1 MFALLVTSFFPVLG
15 SSMIQQQDLH
25 TNLLALTETE
35 MGAFVTSLGWPAYR
49 ASQILRW
56 LYQERVRTFAEMSN
70 LSQKDREYLATC
82 CTITRTATIQI
93 FSSQDGTKKFVLTLA
108 DDNQIECVLIPDE
121 DRLTLCLSTQV
132 GCTLDCGFCLTG
144 TLGLQR
150 NLRAHEIIDQVL
162 LAQDHLGAGERLT
175 NLVFMGMGEP
185 LANLDAVADAVT
197 RLTNQTWGLGFSG
210 RRITISTAGL
220 ASRIKDVAP
229 LRVNLA
235 ISLNA
240 TTDALRQQIM
250 PAANRLH
257 SLDALLAACRAYP
270 LAERDR
276 LTFEYV
282 LLADVNDRAEDAA
295 RLVKLLRGLRCK
307 VNLIAFNPFPGSPYR
322 RPSDAA
328 IETFQNTLRRGH
340 VDVYLRRSRGR
351 DVLGACGQLG
361 RVEAANVPV
370 ALTQIQTRC

>member
-1 MFALLVTSFFPVLG
+1 
-15 SSMIQQQDLH
+15 
-25 TNLLALTETE
+25 ETG
-35 MGAFVTSLGWPAYR
+35 MTAFVAPLGWPAYR

-56 LYQERVRTFAEMSN
+56 LYQERVRTSAGMTN
-70 LSQKDREYLATC
+70 LSQKERTYLRDYC
-82 CTITRTATIQI
+82 SIGRTSVVHI
-93 FSSQDGTKKFVLTLA
+93 FASQDGTKKFVLTLT
-108 DDNQIECVLIPDE
+108 DGLQVECVLIPDR

-144 TLGLQR
+144 TLGLRR

-162 LAQDHLGAGERLT
+162 LAQDHLGKSERLT

-185 LANLDAVADAVT
+185 LANLDAVAEAIA
-197 RLTNQTWGLGFSG
+197 RLTNTSWGLGFSTH
-210 RRITISTAGL
+210 RITISTAGL

-229 LRVNLA
+229 LKVNLA

-240 TTDALRQQIM
+240 TTDELRRRIM
-250 PAANRLH
+250 PAANQLH
-257 SLDALLAACRAYP
+257 SLNALLAACRAYP

-282 LLADVNDRAEDAA
+282 LLAEVNDHPDDAV
-295 RLVKLLRGLRCK
+295 RLIKLLRGLRCK
-307 VNLIAFNPFPGSPYR
+307 VNLIAFNPFPGNPYR
-322 RPSDAA
+322 RPSDQA
-328 IETFQNTLRRGH
+328 IETFQNILRKGH

-361 RVEAANVPV
+361 GIDGATAAV

>member
-1 MFALLVTSFFPVLG
+1 MLVTSFFPVLG
-15 SSMIQQQDLH
+15 SGMVSH
-25 TNLLALTETE
+25 TTTRHNLLALTEAG
-35 MGAFVTSLGWPAYR
+35 MVAFVASLGWPAYR

-70 LSQKDREYLATC
+70 LSQKDREYLTSACSIERATDVHLF
-82 CTITRTATIQI
+82 A
-93 FSSQDGTKKFVLTLA
+93 SQDGTKKFVLTLA
-108 DDNQIECVLIPDE
+108 DDKQVECVLIPDE

-144 TLGLQR
+144 TLGLTR
-150 NLRAHEIIDQVL
+150 NLRAHEILDQVL
-162 LAQDHLGAGERLT
+162 LAQDHLEADQRLT

-185 LANLDAVADAVT
+185 LANLDAVADAVG
-197 RLTNQTWGLGFSG
+197 RLTDQTWGLGFSG
-210 RRITISTAGL
+210 RRITVSTAGL

-229 LRVNLA
+229 LKVNLA

-240 TTDALRQQIM
+240 TTDELRQQIM

-257 SLDALLAACRAYP
+257 SLQALLAACRDYP
-270 LAERDR
+270 LADRDR

-282 LLADVNDRAEDAA
+282 LLADVNDRPEDAI
-295 RLVKLLRGLRCK
+295 RLIKLLRGLRCK
-307 VNLIAFNPFPGSPYR
+307 VNLIAFNPFPGSPFR

-328 IETFQNTLRRGH
+328 IDMFQNTLRRGH
-340 VDVYLRRSRGR
+340 LDAYLRRSRGR

-361 RVEAANVPV
+361 RIEMSQAPV

>member
-1 MFALLVTSFFPVLG
+1 MNQPTD
-15 SSMIQQQDLH
+15 IR
-25 TNLLALTETE
+25 TNLLALTEGG
-35 MGAFVTSLGWPAYR
+35 MAAFVAPLGWPAFR
-49 ASQILRW
+49 TQQILRW
-56 LYQERVRTFAEMSN
+56 LYRERVHDFAEMTN
-70 LSQKDREYLATC
+70 LSQKERAHLTDNCMVGRIADV
-82 CTITRTATIQI
+82 QI
-93 FSSQDGTKKFVLTLA
+93 FTSQDGTRKFVLTLA
-108 DDNQIECVLIPDE
+108 DGNQVECVLIPDA
-121 DRLTLCLSTQV
+121 DRLTLCISTQV

-150 NLRAHEIIDQVL
+150 NLRPHEIVDQVL
-162 LAQDHLGAGERLT
+162 LAQDHLKPGERLT

-185 LANLDAVADAVT
+185 LANLDAVADAVG
-197 RLTNQTWGLGFSG
+197 RLTNQSWGLGFSP

-229 LRVNLA
+229 LKVNLA

-240 TTDALRQQIM
+240 TTDELRRHIM

-257 SLDALLAACRAYP
+257 SLQALLDACRAYP

-282 LLADVNDRAEDAA
+282 LLADVNDHAEDAV
-295 RLVKLLRGLRCK
+295 RLIKLLRGLRCK
-307 VNLIAFNPFPGSPYR
+307 VNLIAFNPFPGSLYR
-322 RPSDAA
+322 RPSDTA
-328 IETFQNTLRRGH
+328 IETFQNQLRKGH

-361 RVEAANVPV
+361 RIEGMKGPV
-370 ALTQIQTRC
+370 ALTQIETRC

>member
-1 MFALLVTSFFPVLG
+1 
-15 SSMIQQQDLH
+15 MIRQND
-25 TNLLALTETE
+25 TRINVLALSEGE
-35 MGAFVTSLGWPAYR
+35 MTAFTAALGWPAFR
-49 ASQILRW
+49 TQQILTW
-56 LYQERVRTFAEMSN
+56 LYRERIQDFSQMTN
-70 LSQKDREYLATC
+70 LSRTERTHLTQTC
-82 CTITRTATIQI
+82 TVGRTADVRI
-93 FSSQDGTKKFVLTLA
+93 FASHDGTRKFVLTLA
-108 DDNQIECVLIPDE
+108 DGNQIECVLIPDAE
-121 DRLTLCLSTQV
+121 RLTLCLSTQV

-144 TLGLQR
+144 RLGLQR
-150 NLRAHEIIDQVL
+150 NLRPHEIVDQVL
-162 LAQDHLGAGERLT
+162 LAQDHLDRGERLT

-185 LANLDAVADAVT
+185 LANLDAVAEAIA
-197 RLTNQTWGLGFSG
+197 RITNQRWGLGLSR

-229 LRVNLA
+229 LKVNLA

-240 TTDALRQQIM
+240 TTDDLRHRIM

-257 SLDALLAACRAYP
+257 SLQALLDACRAYP

-282 LLADVNDRAEDAA
+282 LLADVNDGADDAV
-295 RLVKLLRGLRCK
+295 RLIKLLRGLHCK

-322 RPSDAA
+322 RPSDLA
-328 IETFQNTLRRGH
+328 IETFQNILRNGH

-361 RVEAANVPV
+361 RLEGAKPAV
-370 ALTQIQTRC
+370 ALTQIQSRC

>member
-1 MFALLVTSFFPVLG
+1 
-15 SSMIQQQDLH
+15 MIQPTATR
-25 TNLLALTETE
+25 TNLLALTEPG
-35 MGAFVTSLGWPAYR
+35 MAAFVAQLGWPAYR

-70 LSQKDREYLATC
+70 LSQNAREHLTSSCSIERASDV
-82 CTITRTATIQI
+82 QI
-93 FSSQDGTKKFVLTLA
+93 FASQDGTKKFVLALA
-108 DDNQIECVLIPDE
+108 DGKQIECVLIPDE

-144 TLGLQR
+144 TLGLKR
-150 NLRAHEIIDQVL
+150 NLRAHEIMDQVL
-162 LAQDHLGAGERLT
+162 LAQDHLGADQRLT

-197 RLTNQTWGLGFSG
+197 RLTDQTWGLGFSG

-229 LRVNLA
+229 LKVNLA

-240 TTDALRQQIM
+240 TTNELRHQIM

-257 SLDALLAACRAYP
+257 SLRALLAACRDYP

-282 LLADVNDRAEDAA
+282 LLADVNDRPEDAT
-295 RLVKLLRGLRCK
+295 RLIKLLRGLRCK

-328 IETFQNTLRRGH
+328 IDRFQHALRKGH
-340 VDVYLRRSRGR
+340 VDAYLRRSRGR

-361 RVEAANVPV
+361 RIETNNGPV

>member
-1 MFALLVTSFFPVLG
+1 MN
-15 SSMIQQQDLH
+15 QQSDTP
-25 TNLLALTETE
+25 TNLLALTESG
-35 MGAFVTSLGWPAYR
+35 MAAFVAPLGWPAFR
-49 ASQILRW
+49 TQQILRW
-56 LYQERVRTFAEMSN
+56 LYQERVHTFAEMTN
-70 LSQKDREYLATC
+70 LSQRDRAHLTDC
-82 CTITRTATIQI
+82 CTTGRTSNVQI

-108 DDNQIECVLIPDE
+108 DGNQVECVLIPDV

-150 NLRAHEIIDQVL
+150 NLRAHEIVDQVL
-162 LAQDHLGAGERLT
+162 LAQDHVGKGERLT

-185 LANLDAVADAVT
+185 LANLDAVADAVV
-197 RLTNQTWGLGFSG
+197 RLTNQSWGLGFST

-229 LRVNLA
+229 LKVNLA

-240 TTDALRQQIM
+240 TTDELRQQIM

-257 SLDALLAACRAYP
+257 SLQTLLAACRAYP
-270 LAERDR
+270 LADRDR

-282 LLADVNDRAEDAA
+282 LLAEVNDHADDAT

-328 IETFQNTLRRGH
+328 IETFQNTLRKGH
-340 VDVYLRRSRGR
+340 IDVYLRRSRGR

-361 RVEAANVPV
+361 RIDGAKASV

>member
-1 MFALLVTSFFPVLG
+1 MTQH
-15 SSMIQQQDLH
+15 SSARTD
-25 TNLLALTETE
+25 LLALTESG
-35 MGAFVTSLGWPAYR
+35 MAAYVASLGWPAYR

-56 LYQERVRTFAEMSN
+56 LYQDRIRTFAAMSN
-70 LSQKDREYLATC
+70 LPQKDREYLTANC
-82 CTITRTATIQI
+82 SIERTSNIQI

-108 DDNQIECVLIPDE
+108 DGSQVECVLIPDE

-144 TLGLQR
+144 TLGLRR
-150 NLRAHEIIDQVL
+150 NLRAHEIVDQVL
-162 LAQDHLGAGERLT
+162 LAQDHLHTGERLT

-197 RLTNQTWGLGFSG
+197 RLSDRTWGLGFSG

-229 LRVNLA
+229 LHVNLA

-240 TTDALRQQIM
+240 TTDELRRQIM

-257 SLDALLAACRAYP
+257 SLQALLAACRAYP
-270 LAERDR
+270 LADRDR

-282 LLADVNDRAEDAA
+282 LLADVNDRAEDAV

-322 RPSDAA
+322 RPSDTA
-328 IETFQNTLRRGH
+328 IESFQNILRRAH
-340 VDVYLRRSRGR
+340 LDVYLRRSRGR

-361 RVEAANVPV
+361 RLETGEDPV
-370 ALTQIQTRC
+370 ALTQIKPVASMKSVHG

>member
-1 MFALLVTSFFPVLG
+1 MLS
-15 SSMIQQQDLH
+15 H
-25 TNLLALTETE
+25 TATRHNLLALTESD
-35 MGAFVTSLGWPAYR
+35 MAAFVASLGWPAYR

-56 LYQERVRTFAEMSN
+56 LYQERVRTFADMSN
-70 LSQKDREYLATC
+70 LSQKDREHLTSTCSIERATDVH
-82 CTITRTATIQI
+82 I
-93 FSSQDGTKKFVLTLA
+93 FASQDGTKKFVLTLT
-108 DDNQIECVLIPDE
+108 DGKQIECVLIPDE

-144 TLGLQR
+144 TMGLTR
-150 NLRAHEIIDQVL
+150 NLRAHEILDQVL
-162 LAQDHLGAGERLT
+162 TAQDHLEADQRLT

-197 RLTNQTWGLGFSG
+197 RLTNQTWGLGLSG

-220 ASRIKDVAP
+220 ASRIKEVAP
-229 LRVNLA
+229 LKVNLA

-240 TTDALRQQIM
+240 TTDELRHQIM

-257 SLDALLAACRAYP
+257 SLQALLAACRDYP

-282 LLADVNDRAEDAA
+282 LLADVNDRPEDAT
-295 RLVKLLRGLRCK
+295 RLIKLLRGLRCK

-328 IETFQNTLRRGH
+328 IDQFQNILRRGH
-340 VDVYLRRSRGR
+340 VDAYLRRSRGR

-361 RVEAANVPV
+361 RIEMPQVPV
-370 ALTQIQTRC
+370 TLTQIQTRC

>member
-1 MFALLVTSFFPVLG
+1 MNQQTD
-15 SSMIQQQDLH
+15 IQ
-25 TNLLALTETE
+25 TNLLALTESGMATLI
-35 MGAFVTSLGWPAYR
+35 SPLGWPSFR
-49 ASQILRW
+49 TQQILRW
-56 LYQERVRTFAEMSN
+56 LYQERVHAFAGMTN
-70 LSQKDREYLATC
+70 LSQKERAYLTAN
-82 CTITRTATIQI
+82 CTIGRTVDVHI
-93 FSSQDGTKKFVLTLA
+93 FTSQDGTRKFVLTLA
-108 DDNQIECVLIPDE
+108 DGNQVECVLIPDE

-144 TLGLQR
+144 RLGLQR
-150 NLRAHEIIDQVL
+150 NLRSHEIVDQVL
-162 LAQDHLGAGERLT
+162 LVQDHLGRGERLT

-185 LANLDAVADAVT
+185 LANLDAVAEAVA
-197 RLTNQTWGLGFSG
+197 RLTNQTWGLGFSP

-229 LRVNLA
+229 LKVNLA

-240 TTDALRQQIM
+240 TTDELRQQIM
-250 PAANRLH
+250 PGANKLH
-257 SLDALLAACRAYP
+257 SLHALLAACHEYP

-282 LLADVNDRAEDAA
+282 LLADVNDRAEDAI

-328 IETFQNTLRRGH
+328 IETFQNRLRKDR

-361 RVEAANVPV
+361 RLEGAMPEV
-370 ALTQIQTRC
+370 ALTQIQSRC

>member
-1 MFALLVTSFFPVLG
+1 
-15 SSMIQQQDLH
+15 MIQPSASRV
-25 TNLLALTETE
+25 NLLALTQPAMAT
-35 MGAFVTSLGWPAYR
+35 FVASLGWPAYR

-70 LSQKDREYLATC
+70 LPQKDREHL
-82 CTITRTATIQI
+82 TASCSIERASDVQI

-108 DDNQIECVLIPDE
+108 DGNQVECVLIPDE

-144 TLGLQR
+144 TLGLTR
-150 NLRAHEIIDQVL
+150 TLRAHELIDQVL
-162 LAQDHLGAGERLT
+162 LAQDHLVGGQRLT

-197 RLTNQTWGLGFSG
+197 RLTDQGWGLGFSG

-229 LRVNLA
+229 LKVNLA

-240 TTDALRQQIM
+240 TTDELRNQIM

-257 SLDALLAACRAYP
+257 SLQALLAACRAYP

-282 LLADVNDRAEDAA
+282 LLADVNDRPEDAT
-295 RLVKLLRGLRCK
+295 RLIKLLRGLRCK

-328 IETFQNTLRRGH
+328 IDAFQNTLRKGH
-340 VDVYLRRSRGR
+340 VDAYLRRSRGR

-361 RVEAANVPV
+361 RIELNNAPV

>member
-1 MFALLVTSFFPVLG
+1 MHPPAD
-15 SSMIQQQDLH
+15 MR
-25 TNLLALTETE
+25 TNLLALTEDGMT
-35 MGAFVTSLGWPAYR
+35 AFVASLGWPGFR
-49 ASQILRW
+49 TQQILRW
-56 LYQERVRTFAEMSN
+56 LYRERVHTFAEMTN
-70 LSQKDREYLATC
+70 LSQEERAHLTDR
-82 CTITRTATIQI
+82 CTAGRTADIQT
-93 FSSQDGTKKFVLTLA
+93 FTSQDGTRKFVLTLA
-108 DDNQIECVLIPDE
+108 DGNQVESVLIPDL

-144 TLGLQR
+144 RLGLQR
-150 NLRAHEIIDQVL
+150 NLRPHEIVDQVL
-162 LAQDHLGAGERLT
+162 LAQDHLKPGERLT

-185 LANLDAVADAVT
+185 LANLDAVADAVA
-197 RLTNQTWGLGFSG
+197 RLTNQTWGLGFSP

-229 LRVNLA
+229 LKVNLA

-240 TTDALRQQIM
+240 TTDELRRHIM

-257 SLDALLAACRAYP
+257 SLQSLLDACRAYP

-282 LLADVNDRAEDAA
+282 LLADVNDHAEDAS
-295 RLVKLLRGLRCK
+295 RLIKLLRGLRCK

-322 RPSDAA
+322 RPSDAT
-328 IETFQNTLRRGH
+328 IDMFQNQLRKGH

-361 RVEAANVPV
+361 RLEGAMPAV
-370 ALTQIQTRC
+370 ALTPIQSRC